1 MPTKPESRSA
11 AMATDTDAK
20 RTTTFQ
26 QREISWDVRPSRQEQ
41 KILITDR
48 TLVLTQSETELCND
62 EVELAMPHCANT
74 WQPETC

>member
-1 MPTKPESRSA
+1 MPTKPESRRV
-11 AMATDTDAK
+11 TTKIDTDAK

-26 QREISWDVRPSRQEQ
+26 STRNLVRTWDVRPSRQEP

-48 TLVLTQSETELCND
+48 TLVLTQSETDLCND

-74 WQPETC
+74 W